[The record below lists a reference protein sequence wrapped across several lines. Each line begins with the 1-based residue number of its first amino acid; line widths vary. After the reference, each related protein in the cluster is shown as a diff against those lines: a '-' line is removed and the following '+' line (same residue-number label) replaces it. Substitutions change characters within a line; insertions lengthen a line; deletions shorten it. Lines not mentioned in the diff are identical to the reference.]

1 MTPKLFIALVRAL
14 EEDDLQAAAELH
26 RRALSLMA
34 FGTHNDPPIGA
45 VNLAIKKLGVSI
57 SPMVLRPALSA
68 PPKAEEVVEAVLQ
81 EAGLLPVAQGV

>member
-1 MTPKLFIALVRAL
+1 VAPGLFVALVRAL
-14 EEDDLQAAAELH
+14 EEYDLHTVAELH

-34 FGTHNDPPIGA
+34 LGTHSDPPIGA
-45 VNLAIKKLGVSI
+45 IKLAIKKLGVSI
-57 SPMVLRPALSA
+57 SSMVLRPALSA